1 MFKVSIKAVS
11 PSPLYRRLALWLAAV
26 LLMAAAS
33 SIQPLADQHYP
44 HLDPK
49 TGYRMGHYRAPTPA
63 SVPGATR
70 LDRQALQ
77 RKIAENDVLLID
89 VIAHVGAGYDP
100 ITGDWFV
107 QEPRQN
113 IPSSVWLADVGGG
126 HLTPV
131 MARYF
136 EENLEKLTRGDRDRA
151 IVIYCQADCWM
162 GWNAVKRAVGWGY
175 KSVYWYPEGTDDWSA
190 AGLPLEAAT
199 PVPVTIED

>member
-1 MFKVSIKAVS
+1 MVLGMALV
-11 PSPLYRRLALWLAAV
+11 ALWMTVASWVPVLAGQ
-26 LLMAAAS
+26 S
-33 SIQPLADQHYP
+33 YP

-63 SVPGATR
+63 SIPGVTR

-77 RKIAENDVLLID
+77 QKIAGKDILLVD

-113 IPSSVWLADVGGG
+113 IPGSIWLADVGAG

-131 MARYF
+131 MERYF
-136 EENLEKLTRGDRDRA
+136 RENLQKHTGGDPAQA

-162 GWNAVKRAVGWGY
+162 GWNAVKRALGWGY
-175 KSVYWYPEGTDDWSA
+175 KNIYWYPEGTDEWSE
-190 AGLPLEAAT
+190 AGLPLEAAK
-199 PVPVTIED
+199 PVPVTIRD